1 MKELE
6 NRAIK
11 AASMFVARRGY
22 EVLDEEWGI
31 PEQEIKIDL
40 VARDK
45 NDIVFID
52 VKARAHG
59 DSLPDEDIDRKR
71 LESVAAR
78 WLASHPEQAE
88 DVTVRFDAISMMV
101 VREDRALS
109 RYFCQYRLYRIYI
122 YVGKVPDTAC
132 RT

>member
-22 EVLDEEWGI
+22 EVLDEEWGT

-40 VARDK
+40 VARDE

-78 WLASHPEQAE
+78 WLASHPDQAE
-88 DVTVRFDAISMMV
+88 DVTIRFDAISLLV
-101 VREDRALS
+101 IGEDRALL
-109 RYFCQYRLYRIYI
+109 RHHINVLGQGEIL
-122 YVGKVPDTAC
+122 
-132 RT
+132 